1 MKSKGKGEIMP
12 KRVYAWALVVAALGA
27 TSALGWGSVISS
39 FPPPAGS
46 ELPNGIGFLQG
57 DMWLA
62 TNTPDR
68 VWRLTTTGSVLAS
81 FPSPTASTVGLA
93 VGRVGGVDYC
103 WVVSGDPRLI
113 YRVRADNGSVVGSFP
128 ALGTYPGD
136 AAFRAV
142 DYLYYIHYG
151 PPGPRLYRFHATTG
165 SVYASYVLASS
176 AAGMDYD
183 AAGYLWMTGNDNRIR
198 KCTLTGSTLN
208 YMASPASGATGCG
221 FDGTYVWV
229 GTTWPPHYI
238 WQLEAVG
245 GSAAAPA
252 SLGEV
257 RALFR

>member
-1 MKSKGKGEIMP
+1 ML
-12 KRVYAWALVVAALGA
+12 KRVCALVWCVGILGA
-27 TSALGWGSVISS
+27 TSAHGWGSVISS

-46 ELPNGIGFLQG
+46 ELPNGIGFLRG

-81 FPSPTASTVGLA
+81 FPSPTTVTVGLD
-93 VGRVGGVDYC
+93 VGRVEGVDYC
-103 WVVSGDPRLI
+103 WVVGRDPHLI

-128 ALGTYPGD
+128 AFGTYPTD

-142 DYLYYIHYG
+142 DCLYYVHYG
-151 PPGPRLYRFHATTG
+151 PPGPRLYRLHATTG
-165 SVYASYVLASS
+165 SVYASYVMSFG
-176 AAGMDYD
+176 AGGMGYD
-183 AAGYLWMTGNDNRIR
+183 AAGYLWMAGEDGRIR

-208 YMASPASGATGCG
+208 YMASPARLPTGCG
-221 FDGTYVWV
+221 HDGTYVWV

-238 WQLEAVG
+238 WQLETEG
-245 GSAAAPA
+245 GSGAAPA
-252 SLGEV
+252 SLGQV